1 MLITDY
7 SSAACDFAYLRKP
20 VIYANFDLDHI
31 YKIHYYNK
39 GYFDYDINGFG
50 PNCKSY
56 DQTIDEMIKC
66 IENNCKIEEKYKK
79 RCEEFFYHH
88 DANNCR
94 RVYEHIIE
102 HDKQRRER
110 KL

>member
-66 IENNCKIEEKYKK
+66 IENNCK
-79 RCEEFFYHH
+79 
-88 DANNCR
+88 